1 MDQVA
6 ERLFSLVVVVVG
18 LSSWAGTF
26 LIRKIVETAVPS
38 AKKQADANHPNK
50 SYLTTFAR
58 WWNEV
63 ILYATPVVIGMVAS
77 LCYPQDIK
85 TSGKLVLGAL
95 VGFFSSFVYKIVKKV
110 ISKKFDVDLGDSNA
124 PPPVVGG

>member
-1 MDQVA
+1 MDKLA
-6 ERLFSLVVVVVG
+6 ESLLSLNVVVIG
-18 LSSWAGTF
+18 LTCWAGTF
-26 LIRKIVETAVPS
+26 LIRRIVETAVPS

-58 WWNEV
+58 WWNECV
-63 ILYATPVVIGMVAS
+63 LYSIPPAIGMIVS
-77 LCYPQDIK
+77 MCYPQDLK

-110 ISKKFDVDLGDSNA
+110 ISKKFDVNLGDSNS
-124 PPPVVGG
+124 PPPIVGD